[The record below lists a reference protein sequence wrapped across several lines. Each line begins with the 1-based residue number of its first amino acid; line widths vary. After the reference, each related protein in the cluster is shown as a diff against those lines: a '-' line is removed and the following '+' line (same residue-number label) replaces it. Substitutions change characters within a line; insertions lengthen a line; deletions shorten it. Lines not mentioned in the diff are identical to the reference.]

1 MYGIFQSIRKRTIKR
16 RFVAFWICLVAI
28 ELLCP
33 VLCTPSDSA
42 VLASNFSDA
51 DIVDSRNANSGTTT
65 ASLSACDHEGENSES
80 ANCVDGCLCHAVAI
94 PAIDIDNRFVDLIGD
109 QITGKYSTPSSTS
122 LPPPYLPPKFS

>member
-1 MYGIFQSIRKRTIKR
+1 MYGIFQSIRRRAIKR

-42 VLASNFSDA
+42 ALASNFSTA
-51 DIVDSRNANSGTTT
+51 DIVVSNNGKSGSTT
-65 ASLSACDHEGENSES
+65 ASLSACDHEGEKDES
-80 ANCVDGCLCHAVAI
+80 ANCVDECLCHAVAI
-94 PAIDIDNRFVDLIGD
+94 PVMAFDDRSVDFVSDR
-109 QITGKYSTPSSTS
+109 ITGQYKTAASTS